1 MQVKFYDV
9 LEVLSD
15 TDLSGVT
22 ESSTG
27 HTDPTGPTDR
37 RTVGGASEI
46 GGLRMYAVG
55 RWGCFEHN

>member
-27 HTDPTGPTDR
+27 HTDPTDR
-37 RTVGGASEI
+37 RTVGWA
-46 GGLRMYAVG
+46 GGLRMYAAG
-55 RWGCFEHN
+55 RQACFEHN